1 MSEMEEQRPCAQE
14 LLEEEKLPNKKY
26 RVTVEP
32 LGYLFVTAFF
42 IQVRFNLLCSI
53 F

>member
-1 MSEMEEQRPCAQE
+1 MSEMEEERE
-14 LLEEEKLPNKKY
+14 VVHGFEEKKLPRKKY
-26 RVTVEP
+26 RITVEP

-42 IQVRFNLLCSI
+42 IQVRFDP